1 MTGGP
6 ALSVTKGE
14 GRAAIREARLSGRG
28 PFHGLGQNGTPPP
41 FSIFFI
47 KTLFLFYFI
56 LKLLQINPKLIQT
69 NFEFCK
75 KFPLLS

>member
-14 GRAAIREARLSGRG
+14 GRAA
-28 PFHGLGQNGTPPP
+28 
-41 FSIFFI
+41 FSIFFGI

-56 LKLLQINPKLIQT
+56 LKLL
-69 NFEFCK
+69 
-75 KFPLLS
+75 